1 MENVTLPTSWGI
13 TTDQEAR
20 LEGIGG
26 RISIHIVSLSISIP
40 SRIRIKRQKERRSVL
55 SNIVPHT
62 LVYTSKGLYLERLK
76 AHKNCGSFRLSKD
89 FHISTLV

>member
-26 RISIHIVSLSISIP
+26 RISIYIVSLSISIP
-40 SRIRIKRQKERRSVL
+40 SRIRIKIQKERKECADEYCS
-55 SNIVPHT
+55 S
-62 LVYTSKGLYLERLK
+62 Y
-76 AHKNCGSFRLSKD
+76 
-89 FHISTLV
+89 ISIYFKRALPGTTESTQKLW